1 MAEDKK
7 IKVSV
12 DYSELDQLRERM
24 RSLMAEMNK
33 LQNSTTGVGM
43 KALTPDQF
51 QSYTDRVV
59 SIQEQALRYI
69 SEKDNQ
75 FRALDDIYQRFS
87 NSYQSFYP
95 NWRSGLTPPVTSAP
109 DRVADTGANRTI
121 WDRIVGFLSRI
132 TDNME
137 REERDRKNG
146 DVPVGN
152 APPRTYDVPSK
163 TPSQPSATTGGGGLG
178 ERLKGFRLP
187 TSMSG
192 LLGLLAGGFILDQ
205 IGQLVSEQLKFSATQ
220 ANMPDE
226 FQREIN
232 RGNNP
237 LLNRFTFGIPAAQAQ
252 KRMHNY
258 QVAQQ
263 FDRSVVGFAQAFGQS
278 YDSSVG
284 SMFSFNGGLGEGI
297 SFERDIYNGNL
308 EGRTN
313 EYGVGNNVSM
323 YSQSAGVGGNP
334 ISALFNTRDEKR
346 ERGVLNRDIG
356 ERGRSNWAS
365 ITLGLDMSEYQDKYT
380 RFSQAGV
387 GNRAGASGFGV
398 GISSYDMNR
407 LMVAQRYRG
416 LSDSDIENIQR
427 ASRYSFN
434 RTGVE
439 SMAALD
445 TQLQR
450 YAQNVLGYNS
460 ANSQLYASTML
471 PESIQRFSELSNIA
485 LQTQGGFD
493 AASTLRQM
501 SSIQNATGARGQ
513 RLERYQ
519 DAFMGMGISQDDV
532 SQAILI
538 RAARGL
544 DPNASYSDIMEDI
557 ESVRSGQ
564 NMPLAKEFLKYI
576 ESATGGEGEQFR
588 NMLKTVFPNLSWA
601 DVNNYER
608 LDKDKRNAD
617 VLFGSGSSTGS
628 MYSDQQAKQMVS
640 ATERSGAET
649 RNAQAEKGYEDIYRM
664 MGQDLQD
671 VIDGSQIAKDIR
683 AITDVVVGGTTGSPE
698 KDVEKQQSDWNEAM
712 LRYKLM
718 SSGERLDVTLSRE

>member
-7 IKVSV
+7 IRVSV

-33 LQNSTTGVGM
+33 LQNSTMGVGM

-69 SEKDNQ
+69 SDKDNQ

-95 NWRSGLTPPVTSAP
+95 NWRSGLTPPATSAS

-152 APPRTYDVPSK
+152 TPSRTYGMPSS
-163 TPSQPSATTGGGGLG
+163 TPSQTSTATGGGGLG
-178 ERLKGFRLP
+178 ERLKGLRLP

-192 LLGLLAGGFILDQ
+192 LLGLFAGGFILDQ

-284 SMFSFNGGLGEGI
+284 AMFSFNGGLGEGI
-297 SFERDIYNGNL
+297 SLERDIYNGNL

-313 EYGVGNNVSM
+313 EYGLGNNGSM
-323 YSQSAGVGGNP
+323 YSPSAGVGGNP
-334 ISALFNTRDEKR
+334 TIFKTK
-346 ERGVLNRDIG
+346 ERGILNRDIG

-365 ITLGLDMSEYQDKYT
+365 VTLGLDMSEYQDKYT

-387 GNRAGASGFGV
+387 GNRAGASGFGI
-398 GISSYDMNR
+398 GISPYDMNR

-434 RTGVE
+434 RTGIE

-460 ANSQLYASTML
+460 ASSQLYASTML
-471 PESIQRFSELSNIA
+471 PELIQRFSELSNIA

-493 AASTLRQM
+493 AASTLRQI

-519 DAFMGMGISQDDV
+519 NAFMGMGISQDDV

-564 NMPLAKEFLKYI
+564 NAPLAKEFLKYI

-601 DVNNYER
+601 DVNAYEKG
-608 LDKDKRNAD
+608 DINAD
-617 VLFGSGSSTGS
+617 KLFGSGSSTGS

-683 AITDVVVGGTTGSPE
+683 AITDVVVGGAVGSPE

>member
-7 IKVSV
+7 IRVSV

-33 LQNSTTGVGM
+33 LQNSTMGVGM

-95 NWRSGLTPPVTSAP
+95 NWRSGLTPPVTSAS

-152 APPRTYDVPSK
+152 SPSRTYGAPSE
-163 TPSQPSATTGGGGLG
+163 TPSQPSTATGGGGLG
-178 ERLKGFRLP
+178 ERLKGLRLP

-192 LLGLLAGGFILDQ
+192 LLGLFAGGFILDQ

-284 SMFSFNGGLGEGI
+284 AMFSFNGGLGEGI
-297 SFERDIYNGNL
+297 SLERDIYNGK

-313 EYGVGNNVSM
+313 EYGIGNNGAGYSM
-323 YSQSAGVGGNP
+323 SAGVGGNP
-334 ISALFNTRDEKR
+334 TIFKTRES
-346 ERGVLNRDIG
+346 GILNRDIG

-387 GNRAGASGFGV
+387 GNRADASSFGV
-398 GISSYDMNR
+398 GVSPYDMNR

-416 LSDSDIENIQR
+416 LSDSDVENIQR

-450 YAQNVLGYNS
+450 YARNVLGYNDS
-460 ANSQLYASTML
+460 HTQLYASTML
-471 PESIQRFSELSNIA
+471 PEMIQRFSELSNTA
-485 LQTQGGFD
+485 LQTQGTFD

-501 SSIQNATGARGQ
+501 SSIQNATGAQGP

-519 DAFMGMGISQDDV
+519 NAFSGMGLAQDDV
-532 SQAILI
+532 IQSIAI
-538 RAARGL
+538 RAARNL
-544 DPNASYSDIMEDI
+544 KPNASYSDIMEDV
-557 ESVRSGQ
+557 EKLRSGQ
-564 NMPLAKEFLKYI
+564 NLDLAKEVLSML
-576 ESATGGEGEQFR
+576 EDATGGEGEEYR
-588 NMLKTVFPNLSWA
+588 NILKSVFPNLSWG
-601 DVNNYER
+601 DVNEFERKGISAEELYE
-608 LDKDKRNAD
+608 KGTSAGK
-617 VLFGSGSSTGS
+617 

-649 RNAQAEKGYEDIYRM
+649 HNAQAEKGYEDIYRM
-664 MGQDLQD
+664 IGQELQD
-671 VIDGSQIAKDIR
+671 VIDKSQIAKDIR
-683 AITDVVVGGTTGSPE
+683 AITDVVVGGTAGSPE
-698 KDVEKQQSDWNEAM
+698 KDVEKQKSDWNEA
-712 LRYKLM
+712 LWSYRFR
-718 SSGERLDVTLSRE
+718 SSGEQLDVNLTRE

>member
-7 IKVSV
+7 IRVSV

-33 LQNSTTGVGM
+33 LQNSTMGVGM

-75 FRALDDIYQRFS
+75 FRALDDTYQRFS

-95 NWRSGLTPPVTSAP
+95 NWRSGLTPPATSVS

-146 DVPVGN
+146 DVPVEN
-152 APPRTYDVPSK
+152 APSRTYGMPSE
-163 TPSQPSATTGGGGLG
+163 TSSQASTATGGGGIG
-178 ERLKGFRLP
+178 ERLKGLRLP
-187 TSMSG
+187 TSMSR
-192 LLGLLAGGFILDQ
+192 LLGLFAGGLILDQ

-232 RGNNP
+232 RGNSP

-284 SMFSFNGGLGEGI
+284 AMFSFNGGLGEGI
-297 SFERDIYNGNL
+297 PLERDIYNGK

-313 EYGVGNNVSM
+313 EYGIGNNGSM
-323 YSQSAGVGGNP
+323 YSLSAGVGGNP
-334 ISALFNTRDEKR
+334 TVLKTR
-346 ERGVLNRDIG
+346 ERGILNRDIG

-387 GNRAGASGFGV
+387 GNRADASGFGV
-398 GISSYDMNR
+398 GLSPYDMNR

-416 LSDSDIENIQR
+416 LSDSDVENIQR

-460 ANSQLYASTML
+460 VNSQLYASTML
-471 PESIQRFSELSNIA
+471 PESIQRFSGLSNIA

-519 DAFMGMGISQDDV
+519 DSFMGMGISQDDV

-601 DVNNYER
+601 DVNAYEKG
-608 LDKDKRNAD
+608 DINAD
-617 VLFGSGSSTGS
+617 KLFGSGSSTGS

-683 AITDVVVGGTTGSPE
+683 AITDVVVGGTAGSPE
-698 KDVEKQQSDWNEAM
+698 KDVEKQRSDWNEALWSYR
-712 LRYKLM
+712 LR
-718 SSGERLDVTLSRE
+718 SSGEQLDVNLTRE

>member
-7 IKVSV
+7 IRVSV

-33 LQNSTTGVGM
+33 LQNSTMGVGM

-75 FRALDDIYQRFS
+75 FRALDDTYQRFS

-95 NWRSGLTPPVTSAP
+95 NWRSGLTPPVTSVS

-152 APPRTYDVPSK
+152 APSRTYGMPSE
-163 TPSQPSATTGGGGLG
+163 TSSQASTATGGGGIG
-178 ERLKGFRLP
+178 ERLKGLRLP

-192 LLGLLAGGFILDQ
+192 LLGLFAGGLILDQ

-258 QVAQQ
+258 QLAQQ

-284 SMFSFNGGLGEGI
+284 AMFSFNGGLGEGI
-297 SFERDIYNGNL
+297 SLERDIYNGNL

-313 EYGVGNNVSM
+313 EYGLGNNGSM
-323 YSQSAGVGGNP
+323 YSLSAGVGGNP
-334 ISALFNTRDEKR
+334 TIFKTR
-346 ERGVLNRDIG
+346 ERGILNRDIG

-365 ITLGLDMSEYQDKYT
+365 VTLGLDMSEYQDKYT

-387 GNRAGASGFGV
+387 GNRAGDSGFGI
-398 GISSYDMNR
+398 GISPYDMNR

-460 ANSQLYASTML
+460 ASSQLYASTML
-471 PESIQRFSELSNIA
+471 PELIQRFSELSNIA

-493 AASTLRQM
+493 AASTLRQI

-519 DAFMGMGISQDDV
+519 NAFMGMGISQDDV
-532 SQAILI
+532 SQAILM

-601 DVNNYER
+601 DVNAYEKG
-608 LDKDKRNAD
+608 DINANK
-617 VLFGSGSSTGS
+617 LFGSGSSAGS

-683 AITDVVVGGTTGSPE
+683 AITDVVVGGAVGSPE

>member
-7 IKVSV
+7 IRVSV

-33 LQNSTTGVGM
+33 LQNSTMGVGM

-95 NWRSGLTPPVTSAP
+95 NWRSGLTPPVTSAS

-152 APPRTYDVPSK
+152 SPSRTYGAPSE
-163 TPSQPSATTGGGGLG
+163 TPSQPSTATGGGGLG
-178 ERLKGFRLP
+178 ERLKGLRLP

-192 LLGLLAGGFILDQ
+192 LLGLFAGGFILDQ

-284 SMFSFNGGLGEGI
+284 AMFSFNGGLGEGI
-297 SFERDIYNGNL
+297 SLERDIYNGNS

-313 EYGVGNNVSM
+313 EYGLGNNGSM
-323 YSQSAGVGGNP
+323 YSLSAGVGGNP
-334 ISALFNTRDEKR
+334 TIFKTRET
-346 ERGVLNRDIG
+346 GILNRDIG

-365 ITLGLDMSEYQDKYT
+365 VTLGLDMSEYQDKYT

-387 GNRAGASGFGV
+387 GNRVGASGFGI
-398 GISSYDMNR
+398 GISPYDMNR

-460 ANSQLYASTML
+460 TSSQLYASTML

-564 NMPLAKEFLKYI
+564 NAPLAKEFLKYI

-601 DVNNYER
+601 DVNAYEKG
-608 LDKDKRNAD
+608 DINAD
-617 VLFGSGSSTGS
+617 KLFGSGSSTGS

-683 AITDVVVGGTTGSPE
+683 AITDVVVGGTAGSPE
-698 KDVEKQQSDWNEAM
+698 KDVEKQRSDWNEALWSYR
-712 LRYKLM
+712 LR
-718 SSGERLDVTLSRE
+718 SSGEQLDVNLTRE